1 MSHEYLPLAT
11 RKALREKQIK
21 KHNLANI
28 LTHWFNVLAWLLLL
42 PTGLGV
48 LASPRLGIVPQV
60 WLDAMRH
67 TFGGLAN
74 LITFHYS
81 VGLVWLF
88 VLSFNIFIGFRK
100 YFLSF
105 AGARMLLDK
114 DDLEWLKVKPLQ
126 MVGLMKDRP
135 LPPQDAYN
143 AGQKA
148 YSYIVIGGTF
158 LIGLTGLIMTFS
170 RYVPWKWLVQWSL
183 PVHFGAVGAVVAGVI
198 VHVYMGAVFPEER
211 SAFFS
216 MFTGNVNALYAR
228 LHHSK
233 WYWRK
238 VQEEDAWEEAV
249 LEEGRRQHAAGA
261 AEAGH
266 KAQGAGHKEPLG
278 QPSAD

>member
-1 MSHEYLPLAT
+1 MSTEYFPLSV
-11 RKALREKQIK
+11 RKSLREKQIK

-42 PTGLGV
+42 PTGLGI
-48 LASPRLGIVPQV
+48 LASPRLGLVPQV
-60 WLDAMRH
+60 WLDATRQV
-67 TFGGLAN
+67 FGGTAN

-81 VGLVWLF
+81 VGIVWLF
-88 VLSFNIFIGFRK
+88 VLTFNIFVGFHK

-105 AGARMLLDK
+105 AGERMLLDK

-126 MVGLMKDRP
+126 MMGFLTGRK

-143 AGQKA
+143 AGQKV
-148 YSYIVIGGTF
+148 YSYIVILGSF

-170 RYVPWKWLVQWSL
+170 KYVPWKWLVQWSL

-228 LHHSK
+228 LHHEK
-233 WYWRK
+233 WYFRK
-238 VQEEDAWEEAV
+238 VAEEEEWEESV
-249 LEEGRRQHAAGA
+249 LEEGRKLRSGGVAG
-261 AEAGH
+261 
-266 KAQGAGHKEPLG
+266 
-278 QPSAD
+278 D